1 MKITKED
8 ALYLMWTKTAF
19 SNGSCRPT
27 MKKCRPNKKINKKK
41 ERTSAMK
48 KSLRFLTLGLMAF
61 ALVLG
66 GCSNSKEKEVSK
78 AQKEY
83 TEVQEEMVNH
93 SDDPIEKTIDF
104 AELDK
109 INSEVIG
116 WIYIPNT
123 SIDYPI
129 MQSEDDEKYLTTTL
143 RNETNET
150 GSIYIEKYNTKDFSD
165 PVTIMYGHT
174 VFADDKSYDAM
185 FSDLQKYKEESF
197 MQENPYIYV
206 YTPDKTIKYQIFSC
220 VTFDDRYILGNYQFK
235 DPTDFQDYIDELR
248 NTPGAIVNRDLDI
261 TQDSKVLT
269 LSTCVGVG
277 VEQRWLVN
285 AVEVEEIAK

>member
-1 MKITKED
+1 
-8 ALYLMWTKTAF
+8 
-19 SNGSCRPT
+19 
-27 MKKCRPNKKINKKK
+27 
-41 ERTSAMK
+41 MK